1 MNIPN
6 LEIGANTYY
15 TPEEVAA
22 MLRVSRR
29 SVHNLLESWQARG
42 VKIGRYWRLLGLDL
56 LQLSRADEIS
66 DAEQT
71 RSFMRLPEPAFDEI
85 WDNDEDSIYDML
97 SSRRRSAHPLL

>member
-1 MNIPN
+1 
-6 LEIGANTYY
+6 
-15 TPEEVAA
+15 

-29 SVHNLLESWQARG
+29 SVHNLLENEQVRG

-71 RSFMRLPEPAFDEI
+71 RSFMQLSEPAFNEV
-85 WDNDEDSIYDML
+85 WGNDENSIYDTL
-97 SSRRRSAHPLL
+97 YSTCVENEAKY